1 MQYTKYTSMQL
12 LLPYADPAK
21 YLQELKMKYGFS
33 LRDTWSSKSV
43 LLPDH
48 IGNGFVQ
55 VFVKNDIHF
64 FRGIWDFNEPTLF
77 YSPDPVGQHGLLD
90 FRISNEDQLLHS
102 AALEG
107 VKKFE
112 WDITRVNGIRFFIP
126 KKYFIGSMP
135 ELSRR
140 FQACAYH
147 PQIKQLIK
155 QLFQISAR
163 DFSNTML
170 LDAKLTE
177 FVYYLIRH
185 LSQTEICLANHEELT
200 VKRLGIIKEAH
211 SRIMSNLES
220 EVNVVQLSRWVGL
233 NECDLKRDFKK
244 VYGLP
249 IRQYMIQQKIQLANL
264 LVSENNLQLAEA
276 ARSLGYTNTRYF
288 ELLYRRYYG
297 EI

>member
-1 MQYTKYTSMQL
+1 MQL

-21 YLQELKMKYGFS
+21 YLQELTMKYGFS

-43 LLPDH
+43 LLPEH
-48 IGNGFVQ
+48 MGNGFVQ
-55 VFVKNDIHF
+55 VFIKNDIHF
-64 FRGIWDFNEPTLF
+64 FRGIWDFNEPTQF
-77 YSPDPVGQHGLLD
+77 YSPDPVGQRGLID

-112 WDITRVNGIRFFIP
+112 WEITRVDGIRFFIP
-126 KKYFIGSMP
+126 EGYFMESVR

-140 FQACAYH
+140 FQVCSHH

-155 QLFQISAR
+155 QLFEISAH

-185 LSQTEICLANHEELT
+185 LSRKEIAPVNDDDLT
-200 VKRLGIIKEAH
+200 LRHLDRIKEAH
-211 SRIMSNLES
+211 TRIMSSMNTEISIL
-220 EVNVVQLSRWVGL
+220 QLSRWVGL

-249 IRQYMIQQKIQLANL
+249 IRQYIIQQKIQLANL
-264 LVSENNLQLAEA
+264 LVAENHVDLAEA
-276 ARSLGYTNTRYF
+276 ARSVGYTNIRYF
-288 ELLYRRYYG
+288 EMLFKRYYG
-297 EI
+297 KI